1 MHLSGC
7 DDPTHAGGRT
17 VSARQD
23 QEFTQYVTTRLGSLR
38 RAAYLLCQDWQR
50 ADDLVQTTI
59 TRLYAHWGR
68 AAALEYTDAYARTI
82 LVRAYLG
89 EQRSGWARRVSLA
102 AALPDR
108 PGQVP
113 DRDAALDVRAALAA
127 LPPRQRAT
135 LVLRFYCDL
144 TVAETASVLG
154 CSEGTVKSQ
163 TAKGIASLRDQ
174 LGPAAP
180 LPGTRRPAPGLPP
193 SPALPSSPALAS
205 GQQRPPLPF
214 AGTARTTGIAAA
226 GPVEVTE
233 HG

>member
-1 MHLSGC
+1 MS
-7 DDPTHAGGRT
+7 AGR
-17 VSARQD
+17 D
-23 QEFTQYVTTRLGSLR
+23 EEFTQYVTARLGSLR

-68 AAALEYTDAYARTI
+68 AAAIEHTDAYARTI

-89 EQRSGWARRVSLA
+89 EQRSGWARRVSVTA
-102 AALPDR
+102 VLPDR
-108 PGQVP
+108 AGQVP

-144 TVAETASVLG
+144 TVAEAASVLG

-163 TAKGIASLRDQ
+163 TAKGIASLRVQ
-174 LGPAAP
+174 LGPGESPPSSAWPAP
-180 LPGTRRPAPGLPP
+180 SSEPAPGREPW
-193 SPALPSSPALAS
+193 PAAS
-205 GQQRPPLPF
+205 
-214 AGTARTTGIAAA
+214 AATIAAA
-226 GPVEVTE
+226 GPLEVTE

>member
-1 MHLSGC
+1 
-7 DDPTHAGGRT
+7 

-23 QEFTQYVTTRLGSLR
+23 DEFTQYVAARLGSLR

-68 AAALEYTDAYARTI
+68 AAEVEHTDAYARTI

-89 EQRSGWARRVSLA
+89 EQRSGWARRVSVTA
-102 AALPDR
+102 VLPDQ
-108 PGQVP
+108 PGHAP

-144 TVAETASVLG
+144 TVAEAAGVLG

-163 TAKGIASLRDQ
+163 TAKGIAALREQ
-174 LGPAAP
+174 LGAGMPAPSSRLSAPTPLPACTPLPARTPLPAPACLAVPAAS
-180 LPGTRRPAPGLPP
+180 A
-193 SPALPSSPALAS
+193 
-205 GQQRPPLPF
+205 
-214 AGTARTTGIAAA
+214 ARTTAA
-226 GPVEVTE
+226 GPREVTE